1 MFELFRAEWVKVLG
15 MRRPVAYLLFIFPA
29 LTCLVLGVFCL
40 AAALDADGRQTSQ
53 ELFGNWQKMMTVSWT
68 IASHMVSRLFLVAF
82 TVVVVAGE
90 YQWGT
95 WKNLLPRRGRV
106 PLLLNKLAVV
116 GVLVVLTFV
125 FESFLLLAGGR
136 LVTWIAQVDYAPA
149 VSASELA
156 GYLPVYLGAAAV
168 SFLSYLMTGVFAVLA
183 AVYSRTILGGTLT
196 GFVLIFVERLLLLV
210 PPQLAGY
217 LEMPKLVHLGRVL
230 PIYNVENIR
239 AWMLTN
245 APGHFYDW
253 GFTSHQL
260 APPEDSMT
268 FSVLVLAFWIG
279 LGLSAACVLF
289 ERQDITS

>member
-15 MRRPVAYLLFIFPA
+15 MRRPVAYMLLIFPA
-29 LTCLVLGVFCL
+29 LTCLVLGLFCL
-40 AAALDADGRQTSQ
+40 TAALDTDGPQTAQ
-53 ELFGNWQKMMTVSWT
+53 DLFGDWQKVMTASWT
-68 IASHMVSRLFLVAF
+68 IASHVISRLFLVAF

-95 WKNLLPRRGRV
+95 WKNLLPRRRRT

-136 LVTWIAQVDYAPA
+136 LVTWIARVDYAPA
-149 VSASELA
+149 VSASALA
-156 GYLPVYLGAAAV
+156 EYLPVYLTAAV
-168 SFLSYLMTGVFAVLA
+168 LSFLSYLMTGVFAVLA

-196 GFVLIFVERLLLLV
+196 GFVLIFVERLLLFV
-210 PPQLAGY
+210 PPQVAGY

-230 PIYNVENIR
+230 PIYNVENLR
-239 AWMLTN
+239 AWMSTN
-245 APGHFYDW
+245 APAHFYDW
-253 GFTSHQL
+253 AFTSLQL
-260 APPEDSMT
+260 APPEDTMV
-268 FSVLVLAFWIG
+268 FSVLVLSAWIG
-279 LGLSAACVLF
+279 LGLLACCVLF